1 MSSIV
6 EKMLK
11 YKQEFIPDEGYSLLG
26 IDGMALP
33 GEDQLY
39 NISWHPTL
47 EEAKA
52 AGRELEQNDI
62 DSYFIL
68 DKNGVGY
75 EID

>member
-1 MSSIV
+1 MSSID

-11 YKQEFIPDEGYSLLG
+11 HKEEFVPHDGFNLLG
-26 IDGMALP
+26 IDGMTLP

-39 NISWHPTL
+39 NLSWHSTL

-52 AGRELEQNDI
+52 AGRMLEPNEI
-62 DSYFIL
+62 DKYFIL
-68 DKNGVGY
+68 DSEGVGY